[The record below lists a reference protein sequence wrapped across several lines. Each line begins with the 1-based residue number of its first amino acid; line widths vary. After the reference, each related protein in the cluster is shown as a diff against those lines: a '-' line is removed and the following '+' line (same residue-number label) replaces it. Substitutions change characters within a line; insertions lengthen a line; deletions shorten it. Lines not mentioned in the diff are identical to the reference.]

1 MYICVYIY
9 IERERATSHLPV
21 QQHFECRFRD
31 AVDWDFDLRSTPDDS
46 LATRFEHD
54 DPQRG
59 RPPGF
64 TSRVAGEAA
73 EIWRET
79 EREGE
84 REGDGGRE
92 CGGGGRREGGKQG
105 RRVGI
110 IKRDHNWWIGL
121 NVTPVSS
128 WTIAVEKP
136 LKNNERMGAGCVT
149 NGGKRALSC
158 ISAFSNGREAA
169 TFLWYDHDVRRRS

>member
-1 MYICVYIY
+1 MCLYIY

-79 EREGE
+79 ERETE
-84 REGDGGRE
+84 RERE
-92 CGGGGRREGGKQG
+92 RGTEGESAREEGSREGG
-105 RRVGI
+105 
-110 IKRDHNWWIGL
+110 W
-121 NVTPVSS
+121 
-128 WTIAVEKP
+128 E
-136 LKNNERMGAGCVT
+136 
-149 NGGKRALSC
+149 
-158 ISAFSNGREAA
+158 
-169 TFLWYDHDVRRRS
+169 